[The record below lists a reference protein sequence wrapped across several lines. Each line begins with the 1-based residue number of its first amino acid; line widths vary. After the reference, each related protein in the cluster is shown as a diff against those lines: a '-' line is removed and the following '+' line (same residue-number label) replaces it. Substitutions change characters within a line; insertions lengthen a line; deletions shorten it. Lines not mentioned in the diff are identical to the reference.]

1 MVFLPYEM
9 EMKEREISRMIEG
22 MVPDIVTLTTYTA
35 SENETDSTPNITAS
49 GFKIDTKNA
58 KRHKIIAVSRD
69 LKKKYKFGQKI
80 RITNAG
86 KYNGTYRVH
95 DVMNKRY
102 RNRIDILIGHNE
114 KQTKLKKVKIYK
126 LWIGKAHKPCR
137 KLKKVLGY
145 GIAFDFATIRARL
158 RSNFQTAFTT

>member
-1 MVFLPYEM
+1 MNYNIILSIVLICLPYEM
-9 EMKEREISRMIEG
+9 EKEEVRINKMIETIK
-22 MVPDIVTLTTYTA
+22 PEIVTLTTYKA
-35 SENETDSTPNITAS
+35 SEGETDSTPNITAS
-49 GFKIDTKNA
+49 GFKITNPK
-58 KRHKIIAVSRD
+58 KHRIIAVSRD

-102 RNRIDILIGHNE
+102 KNRIDILIGHND

-126 LWIGKAHKPCR
+126 L
-137 KLKKVLGY
+137 
-145 GIAFDFATIRARL
+145 
-158 RSNFQTAFTT
+158 

>member
-1 MVFLPYEM
+1 MNYNIILSMVLICLPYEM
-9 EMKEREISRMIEG
+9 EKEEIRINKMIETIK
-22 MVPDIVTLTTYTA
+22 PEIVTLTTYKA
-35 SENETDSTPNITAS
+35 SEGETDSTPNITAS
-49 GFKIDTKNA
+49 GFKITNPK
-58 KRHKIIAVSRD
+58 KHKIIAVSRD

-102 RNRIDILIGHNE
+102 KNRIDILIGHNE

-126 LWIGKAHKPCR
+126 L
-137 KLKKVLGY
+137 
-145 GIAFDFATIRARL
+145 
-158 RSNFQTAFTT
+158 